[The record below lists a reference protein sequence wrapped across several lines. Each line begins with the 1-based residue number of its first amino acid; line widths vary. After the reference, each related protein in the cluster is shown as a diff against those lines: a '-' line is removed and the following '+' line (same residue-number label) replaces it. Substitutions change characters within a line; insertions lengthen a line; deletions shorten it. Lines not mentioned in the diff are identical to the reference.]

1 MSSDPAGI
9 VRAERP
15 GPAGGTDTA
24 RGLDNLVRATAKGL
38 LATSL
43 G

>member
-1 MSSDPAGI
+1 MSFDPDGI
-9 VRAERP
+9 VRAERQ

-24 RGLDNLVRATAKGL
+24 RGLDNLVWAPAKGL
-38 LATSL
+38 LATTL